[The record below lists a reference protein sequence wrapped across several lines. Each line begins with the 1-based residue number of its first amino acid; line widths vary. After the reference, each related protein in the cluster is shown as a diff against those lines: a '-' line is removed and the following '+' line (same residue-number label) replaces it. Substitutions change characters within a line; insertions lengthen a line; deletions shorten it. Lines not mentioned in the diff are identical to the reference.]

1 MLPFLTQKML
11 SDSVEDK
18 NSSTLG
24 KSLKKER
31 KNVKTILFFCAFLK
45 FIATNLQL
53 VISLQKKCKYYSRKN
68 RHFHGADYRP
78 FHKTLPRTSAF
89 VNWISVRFYD

>member
-53 VISLQKKCKYYSRKN
+53 VISLHIIAVKIDIFMELTIA
-68 RHFHGADYRP
+68 HFIKHYREP
-78 FHKTLPRTSAF
+78 VHL
-89 VNWISVRFYD
+89 

>member
-1 MLPFLTQKML
+1 MLPFLTRKML

-53 VISLQKKCKYYSRKN
+53 VKFAYYSRKN
-68 RHFHGADYRP
+68 RHFHGANYRP